1 MGVSQ
6 ANLTHGEDVAKQDIS
21 IDELVSK
28 VTRGEI
34 VLPEMQRRYV
44 WTSTKVR
51 DLLDSLY
58 RNYPSGTILVW
69 ENEGSGPSRNLDVA
83 QSTTPFSTKL
93 LLLDGQQRLTSLTAL
108 LSGTPVTVKNTRR
121 PVEIMFNL
129 NHPDDLG
136 NMDLDLEYDD
146 DNEANDNDDDD
157 DQFELEVEKEA
168 SEIQDYLKQMT
179 FVVHSRALEGNKNWV
194 RVSEI
199 FEKSDA
205 QILKLIGLNSDHEL
219 WEKYQ
224 QRLTRVRDIKKY
236 SYVMHILGKEYDYNE
251 VTEIFVRVN
260 SAGVKLRSSDL
271 ALAQI
276 TAKWHGS
283 LKIFEDFTREAKEF
297 GYDLDVGHLV
307 RTLVVYAT
315 NQARFKTVNS
325 LSLNQIKE
333 AWEHTKQGIN
343 FSLNFLKNNT
353 HVESLGLLSS
363 PFIVIPIALLATE
376 RNEKIKNDEESDLTR
391 WVYLAHAFGH
401 YSRGSSES
409 ILEADINTIRKKG
422 GSVADLHEILV
433 RQVGRTSF
441 NTGDLKGKGR
451 RSPLFSMAYIA
462 AKKNNAK
469 DWFTGL
475 GLSKFSK
482 GKFHKIEFH
491 HIFPKK
497 LLTDAGYETS
507 EINEIANM
515 AFIGG
520 RTNRRISAKNPAE
533 YLEEIVKTRG
543 EETLSDQFVPLDRDL
558 WKIENFREF
567 LEARRLLLLD
577 GINAFFK

>member
-1 MGVSQ
+1 M
-6 ANLTHGEDVAKQDIS
+6 AKQDIT
-21 IDELVSK
+21 IDELVTK
-28 VTRGEI
+28 VSRGEI

-58 RNYPSGTILVW
+58 RNYPSGTVLVW
-69 ENEGSGPSRNLDVA
+69 ENEGSGPSRGLDIA
-83 QSTTPFSTKL
+83 QNTSALSTKL

-108 LSGTPVTVKNTRR
+108 LSGTPVIVKNSRR

-129 NHPDDLG
+129 DHPEELTNQDLE
-136 NMDLDLEYDD
+136 LEYDD
-146 DNEANDNDDDD
+146 DTDSNDADEDD
-157 DQFELEVEKEA
+157 DQMDLD
-168 SEIQDYLKQMT
+168 SEEDANDIQEYLKQMS
-179 FVVHSRALEGNKNWV
+179 FVVYSRALEGKKNWV
-194 RVSEI
+194 RVTDI
-199 FEKSDA
+199 FQKSDA
-205 QILKLIGLNSDHEL
+205 QILKSIGLNSDHEL

-283 LKIFEDFTREAKEF
+283 LKIFEDFTKEAKDF

-325 LSLNQIKE
+325 LSLNQIKQ
-333 AWEHTKQGIN
+333 AWEDAKQGIN
-343 FSLNFLKNNT
+343 FSLNFLKHNT
-353 HVESLGLLSS
+353 HIESLGLLSS
-363 PFIVIPIALLATE
+363 PFVVIPIALISTQ
-376 RNEKIKNDEESDLTR
+376 RNEKIKKDEEADLTR

-422 GSVADLHEILV
+422 GSVGDLHEILL
-433 RQVGRTSF
+433 RQIGRTTI

-462 AKKNNAK
+462 AKKNGAK
-469 DWFTGL
+469 DWFSGL
-475 GLSKFSK
+475 GLSKFTK

-497 LLTDAGYETS
+497 LLIEAGYETS

-533 YLEEIVKTRG
+533 YLEEIVASRG
-543 EETLSDQFVPLDRDL
+543 EETLKDQFVPLNRDL
-558 WKIENFREF
+558 WKIEKYRDF
-567 LEARRLLLLD
+567 LEARRTLLAE
-577 GINAFFK
+577 GINLFFK